1 MPIQPEG
8 WPERLEDAVRMSGQ
22 FMADGKCRS
31 GSAVLT
37 RGLVEDVGEVMGD
50 RFLAQPQLLGD
61 LAVGQ
66 PSCHQT

>member
-1 MPIQPEG
+1 
-8 WPERLEDAVRMSGQ
+8 MSGQ
-22 FMADGKCRS
+22 FMANGKSRS

-37 RGLVEDVGEVMGD
+37 RGLVEDVGEVVGD